1 MTIKPGSVIVKD
13 TSLTAS
19 DGQCKMI
26 LKDNYQ
32 GNLYRAD
39 STTENCK
46 WSAVGNVLYEE
57 GIFIIKAPTIPFFGR
72 DQFEVEFEGVQNV
85 HVLEV
90 NVGAAAS
97 KINSSSNVSFNNGIV
112 PNDFASTSD
121 PVFVGISGVLLH
133 DDNLNVIV
141 RTNLA
146 QPVIKTQAD
155 KYLFRIKID
164 F

>member
-1 MTIKPGSVIVKD
+1 MT
-13 TSLTAS
+13 LR
-19 DGQCKMI
+19 
-26 LKDNYQ
+26 DNSQ

-39 STTENCK
+39 SESENCK
-46 WSAVGNVLYEE
+46 WNAVGNVLYEE
-57 GIFIIKAPTIPFFGR
+57 GIFIIKAPTIPYFGR
-72 DQFEVEFEGVQNV
+72 EQFEIEFEGIQNL
-85 HVLEV
+85 HILEI
-90 NVGAAAS
+90 NVPAAQS
-97 KINSSSNVSFNNGIV
+97 QINSSSNPSFNNNIK
-112 PNDFASTSD
+112 PNDFASTND

-133 DDNLNVIV
+133 DENLNVIA